1 MAIST
6 RFPVKAAA
14 LGLTAMLFFASGCS
28 EQQAETKAP
37 YVKTQPA
44 GQGTVSDVSTYS
56 GTVRGRY
63 ETNMAFQV
71 GGQILA
77 RNVQAGSRV
86 RAGDVLM
93 VIDSRDVE
101 QKANQGDAQV
111 ASARAQLNLAQSN
124 LARYTELYQADA
136 IPAAVLDQYQTNYDA
151 AFAAYQN
158 ALAAAAQGHNALGY
172 TNLVAGADGV
182 ISAVNAEEGQVVAAG
197 QNVLTLVQTGELEV
211 EVSVPENQVGALS
224 AGMPV
229 DVSFWALG
237 GAPVPGSVREIS
249 PMADAAARTYRVRV
263 SVPNPPDG
271 MGLGMTASVSVR
283 GETGTAGG
291 SILPMSAIYQS
302 GDQPQVWVV
311 TDDHT
316 VELKHV
322 TVESFDDNNVVVYGL
337 NPRDTVVTAGV
348 HKLREGQSVRTEAG
362 K

>member
-1 MAIST
+1 MMK

-14 LGLTAMLFFASGCS
+14 LGLTAMLLFASGCS
-28 EQQAETKAP
+28 EQQTETKAP

-44 GQGTVSDVSTYS
+44 GQGEAKAVNTYS

-77 RNVQAGSRV
+77 RNVQAGTRV
-86 RAGDVLM
+86 RAGDILM
-93 VIDSRDVE
+93 IIDSRDVE

-182 ISAVNAEEGQVVAAG
+182 VSAVNAEEGQVVAAG
-197 QNVLTLVQTGELEV
+197 QNVLTLVQTGKLEV
-211 EVSVPENQVGALS
+211 EVNVPENQVGALS
-224 AGMPV
+224 EGTPV
-229 DVSFWALG
+229 SNLWPKDSCGRRQQFAVGPADKGRLPNVPPNVLHSSRRMMGTSEVSIRRVTW
-237 GAPVPGSVREIS
+237 S
-249 PMADAAARTYRVRV
+249 PRRCA
-263 SVPNPPDG
+263 
-271 MGLGMTASVSVR
+271 TA
-283 GETGTAGG
+283 
-291 SILPMSAIYQS
+291 M
-302 GDQPQVWVV
+302 
-311 TDDHT
+311 
-316 VELKHV
+316 
-322 TVESFDDNNVVVYGL
+322 
-337 NPRDTVVTAGV
+337 
-348 HKLREGQSVRTEAG
+348 
-362 K
+362 